1 MHVGEKERQA
11 IKRLYR
17 KNKNISLCARVFSR
31 SRTTISKVLKS
42 RAVAPK
48 KKPRM
53 TPARRKRALL
63 AKKVARRCVKRGD
76 RVVPQFPSARSIAV
90 QLQREFGVTVSR
102 RRVAED
108 LVAVGGKVKVRRKIP
123 TRNLSH
129 LKKRMLWCRRNIG
142 GDTKR
147 WLFSD
152 ETWVTGNEATS
163 RTMWTF
169 DGSPALPREFKSR
182 FNIDSCMVWFAFGH
196 DFKTELV
203 IFPQKMNRL
212 GETKNFRLD
221 GNGYIRRCLSKVS
234 AHLKATGRV
243 LIQDGARSHVCR
255 QVRGYAKRMG
265 IKLSFDWPP
274 YSPVL
279 NVAEEVNAV
288 FKRKV
293 AEHHPS
299 SMDELVSACHAAWA
313 AIPQRMLNN
322 FVKSFQTKLKKYS
335 KAGEV

>member
-1 MHVGEKERQA
+1 MHLGEKERQA
-11 IKRLYR
+11 IKRLHR
-17 KNKNISLCARVFSR
+17 INNNIALCARLFARSR
-31 SRTTISKVLKS
+31 STIVKVVRS
-42 RAVAPK
+42 RAVVARA
-48 KKPRM
+48 PRM
-53 TPARRKRALL
+53 TPARRKRTLL
-63 AKKVARRCVKRGD
+63 AKKVAQRSVKRGD
-76 RVVPQFPSARSIAV
+76 RVVPLFPSARSIAA
-90 QLQREFGVTVSR
+90 QLKREFRVTVSR

-108 LVAVGGKVKVRRKIP
+108 LLEVGGKVRVRRKIP
-123 TRNLSH
+123 TRSPDQLR
-129 LKKRMLWCRRNIG
+129 KRMLWCRRNLG

-169 DGSPALPREFKSR
+169 DGKPALPREFKSR
-182 FNIDSCMVWFAFGH
+182 FNIDSCMVWFAFGW
-196 DFKTELV
+196 DFKSELV
-203 IFPQKMNRL
+203 VFPQKMNRL

-234 AHLKATGRV
+234 AHLKKTGRV

-255 QVRGYAKRMG
+255 QVRGYSKRMG

-288 FKRKV
+288 FKRRV
-293 AEHHPS
+293 AEHHPAN
-299 SMDELVSACHAAWA
+299 MDELVSACLQAWD
-313 AIPQRMLNN
+313 AIPQSMLNS
-322 FVKSFQTKLKKYS
+322 FVSSFQTKLKKYS